1 MKIAI
6 GSDHAGFDLKE
17 YLKGYLE
24 KKGHT
29 LIDVGTYERKSVNY
43 VDYAL
48 KVAEMVASGGAEK
61 GILICGTGIGMCI
74 AANKVRGI
82 RAALVHSLYTAR
94 MAALHNNAN
103 VITMGGRIETPEE
116 AAEFVDTWLT
126 TPFEGGRHEER
137 LNKIKEYEKSIKEK
151 EK

>member
-17 YLKGYLE
+17 YLKTHLE
-24 KKGHT
+24 KKGYT
-29 LIDVGTYERKSVNY
+29 IIDVGTEGYESVNY

-48 KVAEMVASGGAEK
+48 KVAEMVASGKVDK

-74 AANKVRGI
+74 AANKVKGI

-94 MAALHNNAN
+94 MASLHNNAN
-103 VITMGGRIETPEE
+103 VITMGGRIELPEE
-116 AAEFVDTWLT
+116 AAEFVETWLSVS
-126 TPFEGGRHEER
+126 FEGGRHEER
-137 LNKIKEYEKSIKEK
+137 LNKIKEYEKIHQGEK
-151 EK
+151 K